1 MDLATIIGI
10 LVAFGLV
17 IAALGGEA
25 VLFFDASSLL
35 IVMGG
40 TIGAVLVTYPLETVL
55 GLMQI
60 VKKTFMTRATEPS
73 ELIPQFVD
81 YANRVRREGIL
92 SLEAHVKNISDDFL
106 RKALQLTVDGLD
118 PQMIQEILE
127 TEIACLEER
136 HLKGAEIMQTFG
148 TLAPGMGMV
157 GTIIGLVLMLKR
169 LNDPSSIGPAMA
181 LALLTTFYGAVL
193 ANLVFNPM
201 AGKLRARSREEVLIR
216 SMIVEGIMSISRGEN
231 PRILEEKLNSYLPP
245 RERIVRP

>member
-201 AGKLRARSREEVLIR
+201 PGKLRARSREEVLIR

>member
-35 IVMGG
+35 IVLGG

-60 VKKTFMTRATEPS
+60 IKKTFMTRATEPS

-118 PQMIQEILE
+118 PQLIQEILE

-201 AGKLRARSREEVLIR
+201 AGKFRARSREEVLIR

>member
-1 MDLATIIGI
+1 
-10 LVAFGLV
+10 
-17 IAALGGEA
+17 
-25 VLFFDASSLL
+25 
-35 IVMGG
+35 MGG

>member
-231 PRILEEKLNSYLPP
+231 PRILEEKLNSYLSP

>member
-1 MDLATIIGI
+1 
-10 LVAFGLV
+10 
-17 IAALGGEA
+17 
-25 VLFFDASSLL
+25 
-35 IVMGG
+35 
-40 TIGAVLVTYPLETVL
+40 
-55 GLMQI
+55 
-60 VKKTFMTRATEPS
+60 
-73 ELIPQFVD
+73 
-81 YANRVRREGIL
+81 
-92 SLEAHVKNISDDFL
+92 
-106 RKALQLTVDGLD
+106 
-118 PQMIQEILE
+118 MIQEILE